1 MRTPLSITSL
11 ARFAPVETLRRPPAR
26 LLRLLALS
34 AIVALAAGLRFAN
47 LSALG
52 YVNHYYTAAVASML
66 QSWHNFFYVAAEPG
80 GAVSVDKPPLGL
92 WIQTISAY
100 FFGVNGFA
108 VLLPEIIAGLL
119 SIILLYHLVRRS
131 FGTAAGL
138 LAALALA
145 ITPIV
150 VATDRNNTIDSLL
163 ILTLLLAA
171 WAFIKATETSR
182 LHYLL
187 IGAILVGLGFNIK
200 MLQAYLPL
208 PAFYALYFFGT
219 NAGRRRRIIN
229 LAAATVLLL
238 LVSLS
243 WAVAVDLTPAN
254 QRPYVGSS
262 GNNSV
267 LSLALGY
274 NGIQRLLGMGLGGGM
289 RPPGGMPGGGPNG
302 SPPPFGPGSNNMAAP
317 PEVPTGALPPGGGPG
332 PGGPPGGPGGAG
344 GFMGTGQA
352 GVQRLFTTPLSKE
365 VSWLLPFGLVSAGL
379 LGFRARLRWPLTLR
393 HQALVLWGGWLL
405 IGGVFFSAA
414 QFFHQY
420 YLSMLGAPLA
430 ALVGIGVMELWRL
443 RRQHPWLA
451 LSLLLIAADL
461 TLGLQ
466 YFTAATYVSTIWW
479 LPLVVGLFASGV
491 GLLVFSAKRQPGP
504 GAVAGFACIIAA
516 LLLTP
521 GIWSG
526 LTALEASANQ
536 SLPAAYGGDSFGPPG
551 RLSGYGGRSDGPPP
565 QDAASNES
573 RPAAQDSPERPG
585 GPGNGSKLQ
594 LNQKLLD
601 YLQTHT
607 QGMTYL
613 MAVPS
618 SMQGADYVIATGRPV
633 LYLGGFNGVDQVV
646 NGDDLAQ
653 LVSAGKLRYIYW
665 GGGEGGPPG
674 GGPGGQQSEISTW
687 VTAHCTPVEGFETAT
702 RNFGAPDGTGQ
713 TEPMRNGPPAQTPG
727 GMQVALYDC
736 GG

>member
-1 MRTPLSITSL
+1 MRTLLPKTWPARIVL
-11 ARFAPVETLRRPPAR
+11 AETLRQLPAR

-34 AIVALAAGLRFAN
+34 AIVALAAGLRFTN
-47 LSALG
+47 LAALG
-52 YVNHYYTAAVASML
+52 YANHYYTAAVASML

-119 SIILLYHLVRRS
+119 SIILIYHLVRRS

-138 LAALALA
+138 LAALTLA

-171 WAFIKATETSR
+171 WAFMKATETSR
-182 LHYLL
+182 LRYLL
-187 IGAILVGLGFNIK
+187 IGAVLVGLGFNIK
-200 MLQAYLPL
+200 MLQAFLPL

-219 NAGRRRRIIN
+219 NTGLRRRITN
-229 LAAATVLLL
+229 LVAVTVLLL
-238 LVSLS
+238 VVSLS
-243 WAVAVDLTPAN
+243 WAVAVDLTPAD

-274 NGIQRLLGMGLGGGM
+274 NGIERLLGMGPGGGM
-289 RPPGGMPGGGPNG
+289 RPSGDRPQPGAGFNGSPAPFGSGPSNMAAPPGGGPN
-302 SPPPFGPGSNNMAAP
+302 
-317 PEVPTGALPPGGGPG
+317 GALPPGGGPG
-332 PGGPPGGPGGAG
+332 PGGPGGGG

-379 LGFRARLRWPLTLR
+379 LGFRARLRWPLTPR

-405 IGGVFFSAA
+405 IGGVFFSVA

-451 LSLLLIAADL
+451 LSLLLVAADL

-466 YFTAATYVSTIWW
+466 YFTAATYVSSIWW
-479 LPLVVGLFASGV
+479 LPLVVGLFAGGV

-536 SLPAAYGGDSFGPPG
+536 SLPSAYGGDVSGPPRRLNGYSG
-551 RLSGYGGRSDGPPP
+551 RPGGLPP
-565 QDAASNES
+565 QSLDSNES
-573 RPAAQDSPERPG
+573 RPAAEDNPERPG
-585 GPGNGSKLQ
+585 GSKLQ

-633 LYLGGFNGVDQVV
+633 LYIGGFNGVDQVV

-665 GGGEGGPPG
+665 GGREGGPPG
-674 GGPGGQQSEISTW
+674 GGPGGQSEISTW
-687 VTAHCTPVEGFETAT
+687 VAAHCTPVEGFETAT
-702 RNFGAPDGTGQ
+702 RNFGAPDGIGQ
-713 TEPMRNGPPAQTPG
+713 TGLTSYGPTAQPSG

-736 GG
+736 DG